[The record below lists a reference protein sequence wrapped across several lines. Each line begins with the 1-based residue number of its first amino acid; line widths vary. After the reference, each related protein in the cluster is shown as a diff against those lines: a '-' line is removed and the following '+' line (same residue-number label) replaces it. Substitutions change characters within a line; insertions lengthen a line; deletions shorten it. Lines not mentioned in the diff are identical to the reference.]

1 LDAQGNARLN
11 VWGEP
16 AVRYRIQSSN
26 DLRTWIDRDIVVS
39 TAPDGLAT
47 WTDTQPT
54 VTRYYQAVALP

>member
-1 LDAQGNARLN
+1 MSEAFVVE

-26 DLRTWIDRDIVVS
+26 DLQTWIDRDIVVS
-39 TAPDGLAT
+39 AAPDGLAT

-54 VTRYYQAVALP
+54 GTRYYQAVALP